1 MGCGMTVPNAVPPSE
16 RPSVEN
22 HPVVPW
28 NVPPVPV
35 AAKRTKHAAN
45 PQCSIGTTTGR
56 NASCFALNFVPFR
69 STCPPREWNGGTVS
83 RARILTKAATAGRSF
98 PATRRRAARER
109 RAGERQQK
117 RASKHLFGGLGAL
130 TVAQPMPLLFLVQST
145 LQRPRACLIQTL
157 VWERKPRPSSLRPWL
172 FPVALE
178 RAIDAIGAKRSVIN
192 ALPYIVWRSGVLS
205 SLVQRDL
212 WCLLRRRPGAPFAG
226 HGGWGEKIASSRLSG
241 VTPLS
246 RRFFKKLVVL

>member
-22 HPVVPW
+22 HPIVPW

-56 NASCFALNFVPFR
+56 NASCFALNFMPFR

-98 PATRRRAARER
+98 PATRWRAARER

-117 RASKHLFGGLGAL
+117 RASKHLFGGIRVLTFKTASTRCLRLTAQRAASPIGEAL
-130 TVAQPMPLLFLVQST
+130 RLTA
-145 LQRPRACLIQTL
+145 
-157 VWERKPRPSSLRPWL
+157 LRPWL
-172 FPVALE
+172 LPVAFCVAGSK
-178 RAIDAIGAKRSVIN
+178 RKAINR
-192 ALPYIVWRSGVLS
+192 VWRSSVPLADAW
-205 SLVQRDL
+205 RNAKFARCID
-212 WCLLRRRPGAPFAG
+212 RRPTKDQ
-226 HGGWGEKIASSRLSG
+226 GWGAGGGKTAASSCWSG
-241 VTPLS
+241 VFCFS
-246 RRFFKKLVVL
+246 RPFPKNLDRGLAT